1 MCEKNSEWAN
11 EMMEIEDQ
19 VLEEM
24 REDYRR
30 RLAKRLQ
37 EKLKEKEKDMPEVQR
52 LKKKARPAV
61 PEKHPR
67 EHRPV
72 GNKGLLPHVEEVGR
86 PGPEV
91 LAACEKQEAY
101 AFPAAQVVLHCG
113 GDRLLREGVKT
124 RR

>member
-52 LKKKARPAV
+52 LKKK
-61 PEKHPR
+61 
-67 EHRPV
+67 
-72 GNKGLLPHVEEVGR
+72 
-86 PGPEV
+86 GPSGC
-91 LAACEKQEAY
+91 A
-101 AFPAAQVVLHCG
+101 
-113 GDRLLREGVKT
+113 
-124 RR
+124 